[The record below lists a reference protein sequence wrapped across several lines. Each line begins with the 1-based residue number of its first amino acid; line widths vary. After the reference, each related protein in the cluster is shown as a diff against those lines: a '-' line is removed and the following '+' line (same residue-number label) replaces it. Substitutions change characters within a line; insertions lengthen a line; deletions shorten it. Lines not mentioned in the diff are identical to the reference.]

1 MLVFFEGGGG
11 ANSSKLT
18 ASLIFPGAGVEPV
31 PLGRN
36 FLVERHPNGVN
47 AMTFANMTRFPRA
60 LGAKGCLALLGSL
73 ALLAG
78 CGGGTDSS
86 GPVGPNPGATGGSG
100 AGGSPGSAGVGA
112 GAGAAGSEGGLPPD
126 GPCVQ
131 GVPMTTQIPRML
143 NRQYAN
149 VVRDLLGVTAID
161 GAPVASALFGDF
173 TGPMTAPAWQIYQD
187 VAAKIAAQVMA
198 GPNKAQFI
206 SCDPAAAGCLKTTI
220 ETFGRKAFR
229 RALTAA
235 EVTSF
240 ERLSKTTPA
249 GTPAEVA
256 EATLHAFLVSPSFLL
271 IPEINTE
278 VEGTAIKLSPQEVAT
293 RLSFLLWGSVPDPVL
308 DAAADANELQTKE
321 QILAQAQRMIAVRER
336 TGPLVAAFH
345 NEWAQ
350 VNSGSGHWF
359 KIDHDVAKYPTY
371 DAAAKPSFRKEM
383 DAFFEEVA
391 FTNGS
396 FQDLLTSKVAFVNKD
411 NAGIYGLDP
420 AMYGTDLTKVS
431 LDSAD
436 MPRPGFL
443 TRAGFL
449 SSYSNYDASSP
460 ILRGA
465 FIAVSLMNLNP
476 GAPIA
481 GAADA
486 KVEGT
491 FLTQRAYVEALTEK
505 TQPCQGCHQQINPI
519 GYVLEN
525 YDGIGKWQT
534 TDLRG
539 GPIDASVT
547 TANIN
552 FGDAGVKPISSPT
565 QLMEEIAKLPKAQE
579 LYAKAWVSYAFGRP
593 ANANDQCTVDQLKT
607 KLTGSGYSILS
618 LLGDLTQADSFRVR
632 VRGTP

>member
-1 MLVFFEGGGG
+1 M
-11 ANSSKLT
+11 
-18 ASLIFPGAGVEPV
+18 FPARAQNQP
-31 PLGRN
+31 
-36 FLVERHPNGVN
+36 LVERHPNGVI
-47 AMTFANMTRFPRA
+47 AMTFASISRFPRA
-60 LGAKGCLALLGSL
+60 RSTGTALLGSL

-78 CGGGTDSS
+78 CGAGTDPNNP
-86 GPVGPNPGATGGSG
+86 GGGPNTPGATGGN
-100 AGGSPGSAGVGA
+100 GSS
-112 GAGAAGSEGGLPPD
+112 GAAGSSSVGAAGSSGDLPAD
-126 GPCVQ
+126 GPCQQ
-131 GVPMTTQIPRML
+131 GVPVTTQIPRLL

-161 GAPVASALFGDF
+161 GTPVASALFGDF
-173 TGPMTAPAWQIYQD
+173 TGPMTAPAWQIYQE
-187 VAAKIAAQVMA
+187 VAGKIAAQVMA
-198 GPNKAQFI
+198 GANKAKFI
-206 SCDPAAAGCLKTTI
+206 SCDPAATGCLKTTI

-229 RALTAA
+229 RALTTE

-240 ERLSKTTPA
+240 ERLGKTTPPGA
-249 GTPAEVA
+249 PAEVA
-256 EATLHAFLVSPSFLL
+256 EATLHAFLVSPSFLF
-271 IPEINTE
+271 IPEISTE
-278 VEGTAIKLSPQEVAT
+278 PEGSAVKLSAPEVAA
-293 RLSFLLWGSVPDPVL
+293 RLSFLLWGSVPDDTL
-308 DAAADANELQTKE
+308 AAAADANELETKE

-350 VNSGSGHWF
+350 VNSGNAHWF
-359 KIDHDVAKYPTY
+359 KIDHDVTKYPTY
-371 DAAAKPSFRKEM
+371 VAAAKATYQKEM

-420 AMYGTDLTKVS
+420 AMYGAELTRVT
-431 LDSAD
+431 LDAPET
-436 MPRPGFL
+436 PRPGFL

-449 SSYSNYDASSP
+449 SSYSNYDATSP

-465 FIAVSLMNLNP
+465 FIAVSLMNMNP
-476 GAPIA
+476 GAPVA
-481 GAADA
+481 GAKDA
-486 KVEGT
+486 KAEGT
-491 FLTQRAYVEALTEK
+491 FLTQRSYVEALTEK
-505 TQPCQGCHQQINPI
+505 EQPCQGCHQLLNPL

-547 TANIN
+547 TANVN
-552 FGDAGVKPISSPT
+552 FGAAGVKPISSPT

-593 ANANDQCTVDQLKT
+593 SNANDQCTVDQLQT
-607 KLTGSGYSILS
+607 KLTAGGYSILS